1 VHRPYILL
9 PFIQA
14 TPENLRAPLPIP
26 VCTPGPEPSFTH
38 CYVGQNLPTS
48 LRLTT
53 TVKLK
58 TMQQSKRRRSPYL
71 VRCLPLLKTYPARLM
86 AIGIHQFAADSSGL
100 LSLLSEFCSLTLIQ
114 MTVVMTA
121 MTAMVKKPC
130 SRSRIRRSPSVT
142 RAKHCL
148 LQMMAI
154 VTKSLRTS
162 LARIL
167 VKMKKL
173 MLRRTVAPIPALAL

>member
-1 VHRPYILL
+1 M
-9 PFIQA
+9 
-14 TPENLRAPLPIP
+14 
-26 VCTPGPEPSFTH
+26 PEPSFTH
-38 CYVGQNLPTS
+38 CYVDQNPPTS

-58 TMQQSKRRRSPYL
+58 TMQQSKRRRSLCL
-71 VRCLPLLKTYPARLM
+71 VRRLPLLKTYPARLM
-86 AIGIHQFAADSSGL
+86 AIGIHQLAADSSGL

-114 MTVVMTA
+114 MTAV

-130 SRSRIRRSPSVT
+130 NRSRIKRSPSVT

-148 LQMMAI
+148 LRMMTI
-154 VTKSLRTS
+154 VTKSLRTT

-167 VKMKKL
+167 VKMKNL
-173 MLRRTVAPIPALAL
+173 MLRWTLAPLPVLAL

>member
-1 VHRPYILL
+1 M
-9 PFIQA
+9 
-14 TPENLRAPLPIP
+14 
-26 VCTPGPEPSFTH
+26 CTPAPEPSFIH
-38 CYVGQNLPTS
+38 CYVDQNPPTS

-58 TMQQSKRRRSPYL
+58 TMQQSKRRRSLCL
-71 VRCLPLLKTYPARLM
+71 VRRLPLLKTYPARLM
-86 AIGIHQFAADSSGL
+86 TIGIHQFAADSSGL

-114 MTVVMTA
+114 VTAVMTV

-130 SRSRIRRSPSVT
+130 SRSQIKRSPSVT

-148 LQMMAI
+148 LRMMTI
-154 VTKSLRTS
+154 VTKSLRTT

-167 VKMKKL
+167 VKMKNL
-173 MLRRTVAPIPALAL
+173 MLRWTLAPLPVLAL